1 MRSKSACGDSFLH
14 IFVGFF
20 DAESCFCFRGS
31 RLLGKKNGIPLYP
44 NLVNL
49 KSNTMKNTLQRYDG
63 CFLHAS
69 DLQEKIS
76 ECYEFNLNYDFV
88 KVLSCKNG
96 FLLIRSVGR
105 GDDGALLRHPQKPMA
120 KNRARSIEQVFGKCA
135 ANQTSHSETV
145 PFPPDVQTRRRP
157 FPLLSPCSNPRK
169 GLSFSYENKS
179 PSQIL
184 FLRCLK
190 SYRFAADGSATRGRE

>member
-1 MRSKSACGDSFLH
+1 MFLLPRQQT
-14 IFVGFF
+14 FGQ
-20 DAESCFCFRGS
+20 
-31 RLLGKKNGIPLYP
+31 KKGIPLYP

-96 FLLIRSVGR
+96 FLLVEDVEREG
-105 GDDGALLRHPQKPMA
+105 GGALLKHPKKPMA
-120 KNRARSIEQVFGKCA
+120 GNRARSFEQVFGKCA
-135 ANQTSHSETV
+135 ANQTAPSETIS
-145 PFPPDVQTRRRP
+145 FSQGVQTRRSS
-157 FPLLSPCSNPRK
+157 FPLFCPYTNPRK
-169 GLSFSYENKS
+169 GLSSSHENKF
-179 PSQIL
+179 PSRIL
-184 FLRCLK
+184 FLGCLK
-190 SYRFAADGSATRGRE
+190 SYRFAAAGKATRGRE

>member
-14 IFVGFF
+14 IFVKIF
-20 DAESCFCFRGS
+20 DTEPCFCFRGS
-31 RLLGKKNGIPLYP
+31 RLLSKKNGIPLYP

-105 GDDGALLRHPQKPMA
+105 GDDGTLLRQPQKPMA
-120 KNRARSIEQVFGKCA
+120 KNRARSLEQAFGKRA
-135 ANQTSHSETV
+135 ANQTALSET
-145 PFPPDVQTRRRP
+145 
-157 FPLLSPCSNPRK
+157 
-169 GLSFSYENKS
+169 
-179 PSQIL
+179 IL
-184 FLRCLK
+184 FSPGVQIR
-190 SYRFAADGSATRGRE
+190 R

>member
-1 MRSKSACGDSFLH
+1 MRSKSACGDSFLR
-14 IFVGFF
+14 I
-20 DAESCFCFRGS
+20 ESCFCLRSG

-63 CFLHAS
+63 CFLYAS
-69 DLQEKIS
+69 DLQENIS
-76 ECYEFNLNYDFV
+76 ECYEFNLNYNFV

-96 FLLIRSVGR
+96 FLLIGSVGR

-120 KNRARSIEQVFGKCA
+120 GNRARSLEQVFGKRV
-135 ANQTSHSETV
+135 ANQTALPETIS
-145 PFPPDVQTRRRP
+145 FSQGVQTRRSS
-157 FPLLSPCSNPRK
+157 FPLFCPCINPRK
-169 GLSFSYENKS
+169 GLSSSHENKS
-179 PSQIL
+179 PSRIL

-190 SYRFAADGSATRGRE
+190 THRFAAEGSATFGRG

>member
-1 MRSKSACGDSFLH
+1 MRSKSACRDSFLR
-14 IFVGFF
+14 I
-20 DAESCFCFRGS
+20 ESCFCLRSG

-63 CFLHAS
+63 CFLYAS

-76 ECYEFNLNYDFV
+76 ECYEFNLNYNFV

-96 FLLIRSVGR
+96 FLLIGSVGR

-120 KNRARSIEQVFGKCA
+120 GNRARSLEQVFGKRA
-135 ANQTSHSETV
+135 AHQTS
-145 PFPPDVQTRRRP
+145 
-157 FPLLSPCSNPRK
+157 
-169 GLSFSYENKS
+169 
-179 PSQIL
+179 PSDRMFKIQRI
-184 FLRCLK
+184 
-190 SYRFAADGSATRGRE
+190 SARFFTK

>member
-1 MRSKSACGDSFLH
+1 MRSKSACGDSFLR
-14 IFVGFF
+14 I
-20 DAESCFCFRGS
+20 ESCFCLRSG

-63 CFLHAS
+63 CFLYAS

-96 FLLIRSVGR
+96 FLLVEDVEREG
-105 GDDGALLRHPQKPMA
+105 GGALLKHPQKPMA
-120 KNRARSIEQVFGKCA
+120 GNRARSLEPMCGKRA
-135 ANQTSHSETV
+135 ANQTA
-145 PFPPDVQTRRRP
+145 PFGNHLFFSGRANSAKLVSPVLPLHQSAQRSFF
-157 FPLLSPCSNPRK
+157 FP
-169 GLSFSYENKS
+169 
-179 PSQIL
+179 
-184 FLRCLK
+184 
-190 SYRFAADGSATRGRE
+190 